1 MKVELKL
8 HQKKSKLVDGKY
20 PVDLYIYE
28 NDKNFGYYGI
38 KKLLGHDG
46 GATRYAPTE
55 FARIRQFNQSR
66 DRNDRIRLQTFED
79 KIKDLIRERQL
90 KTKES
95 VIQML
100 DLLNP
105 NLEMT
110 LFDNP
115 FDEAQNQTLR
125 TIIDE
130 KIDSLRKDNRSIS
143 EYSVLVSKLEAFSK
157 RHNPRSSKSLLDFP
171 IEQLGTNVE
180 GIVKKFKDFLGEVKP
195 DGKVLKEASV
205 NSYLRQFRAILNIAK
220 LDYGKSFSG
229 CSTNIRA
236 VKKHA
241 ITPLYLQ
248 KLWLT
253 DCEFESERWAVNL
266 AFLSYFLGGANLK
279 DLINLKKSDH
289 YLDADGNSVV
299 GFIREKTKRTQKV
312 IITYLFRNEIKKIL
326 DCFQNKNPHSE
337 YLFDLTPPSVVT
349 KVDLNDSTLSK
360 YASAWNH
367 IAQQHLRKVF
377 HRDGIQV
384 KANMK
389 MIRISAFNIT
399 FRESR
404 AIIEDQ
410 NLAVRALG
418 DTKEM
423 WVNYVVEESELNTAK
438 TIAMVL
444 LQAVKA
450 P

>member
-20 PVDLYIYE
+20 PVYLYIYE

-90 KTKES
+90 KTKKS

-115 FDEAQNQTLR
+115 FDEAQSQTLR

-195 DGKVLKEASV
+195 DGKVLSEASV

-253 DCEFESERWAVNL
+253 DCEFESERWALNL

-312 IITYLFRNEIKKIL
+312 IITYLFRNEISKIL
-326 DCFQNKNPHSE
+326 DYFQNTNPHSE

-377 HRDGIQV
+377 HRDGIEV

-404 AIIEDQ
+404 AITADQ
-410 NLAVRALG
+410 NLAVKALG

-444 LQAVKA
+444 LQAVQT